1 MLRTRFYQY
10 LLPKLERRLGIGSA
24 DLNQKVLLLLINQ
37 LQTSDIVIDVG
48 ANVGK
53 FSQSIRTLN
62 PHFKII
68 AVEPQPELAEVLGQI
83 VGANGSVYSVGC
95 GDVKSAIKL
104 FRSEVSDSKATL
116 DSSRSENYILVKI
129 ETLESILL
137 RESFEEIG
145 ILKIDT
151 EGFDFMVLQGLHSF
165 WETNPPR
172 IVIFEIMWRSLVLDS
187 QPKDIG
193 EFLKSKG
200 YDFFYRT
207 SPYLGLVP
215 ISPEL
220 RNEDVK
226 TQNIV
231 VSRKQLNL
239 DSK

>member
-62 PHFKII
+62 PHRKIV
-68 AVEPQPELAEVLGQI
+68 AVEPQPELAASLRQVIGE
-83 VGANGSVYSVGC
+83 NGSVYSVGC
-95 GDVKSAIKL
+95 GESKSQLKL
-104 FRSEVSDSKATL
+104 FRSEVSDTKATL
-116 DSSRSENYILVKI
+116 DSSRGENYVQVKI

-137 RESFEEIG
+137 LESFKQIG
-145 ILKIDT
+145 ILKVDT
-151 EGFDFMVLQGLHSF
+151 EGYDFEVLKGLNSI
-165 WETNPPR
+165 WETSPPK
-172 IVIFEIMWRSLVLDS
+172 IIIFEIMWRTLVLDN
-187 QPKDIG
+187 QPKVIG
-193 EFLKSKG
+193 KFLKSKG

-215 ISPEL
+215 ISSEL
-220 RNEDVK
+220 KNEDVK

-231 VSRKQLNL
+231 VSREQLNL